1 MRLLISALALLAANV
16 SVAEISQPISGKLD
30 NGLRYT
36 LLPLHSE
43 KGHLEIRMK
52 VNAGSVDETDEQTGV
67 AHMVEHLVFRG
78 TNAHPNGLMPYL
90 HEQKWVRAKNYNAV
104 TAYD

>member
-1 MRLLISALALLAANV
+1 MKTIVSLLALLVTGA
-16 SVAEISQPISGKLD
+16 SYAEISQPISGKLE
-30 NGLRYT
+30 NGLSYT

-104 TAYD
+104 TT